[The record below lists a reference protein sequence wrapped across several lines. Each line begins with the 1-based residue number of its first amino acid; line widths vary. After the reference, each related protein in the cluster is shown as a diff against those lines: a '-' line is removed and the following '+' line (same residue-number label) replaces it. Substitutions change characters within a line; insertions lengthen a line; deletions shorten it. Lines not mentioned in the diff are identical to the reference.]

1 MKKIKNKIKRKQSP
15 PPIVNLIKHLQENLE
30 DLLEDAEKFDR
41 YNNTAGVRVRIG
53 LQEIAYKI
61 KAVRQEILVRKKKRE
76 EKRRGEKK

>member
-1 MKKIKNKIKRKQSP
+1 MPKKRTSIKRKRST

-30 DLLEDAEKFDR
+30 GLLEDAEKFDR

-61 KAVRQEILVRKKKRE
+61 KSVRQEILVRKHVRE
-76 EKRRGEKK
+76 EKRKGEKK